1 MITVFG
7 SANMDLVAYVE
18 RAPELGQTV
27 SGREFRTICG
37 GKGANQ
43 AIASALAGGDVRF
56 VGAVGS
62 DGFGAELREALGRA
76 GVDTA
81 GLRTVPG
88 PSGIAHIV
96 VEDGGANSIIVV
108 PGANGEVSAAD
119 ARTISGTTPR
129 GGSAEPGAAGRP
141 TDALLLQLELPMPA
155 VVAAARA
162 FSGLVVLT
170 PAPVVPLPRE
180 LLDAVRLLLPNEHE
194 AAAITGLTAPEEALE
209 ALLALVPE
217 VVVTLGADGAIYGS
231 RDGSRLRVPGRPVD
245 AIDTT
250 AAGDTFAGAFTVART
265 EGRTA
270 KEALEFATAA
280 AALSVRR
287 PGASTSMPTR
297 AEIDAEARRGRPE
310 AGRGSR

>member
-18 RAPELGQTV
+18 KAPELGETV

-43 AIASALAGGDVRF
+43 AIAAARAGGNVRF
-56 VGAVGS
+56 VGAVG
-62 DGFGAELREALGRA
+62 DDAFGRELRDALDRS
-76 GVDTA
+76 GVDTHD
-81 GLRTVPG
+81 LRTVEG

-108 PGANGEVSAAD
+108 PGANGKVTERDAAD
-119 ARTISGTTPR
+119 LSG
-129 GGSAEPGAAGRP
+129 
-141 TDALLLQLELPMPA
+141 DALLLQLELPMEA
-155 VVAAARA
+155 VVAAARN

-170 PAPVVPLPRE
+170 PAPVAPLPRE
-180 LLDAVRLLLPNEHE
+180 LLDAVGLLLPNEHE
-194 AAAITGLTAPEEALE
+194 AAAITGLTTPGEALE
-209 ALLALVPE
+209 ALLELVPE
-217 VVVTLGADGAIYGS
+217 AVVTIGADGAIYGS
-231 RDGSRLRVPGRPVD
+231 RDGSRLRVSGRPVN

-250 AAGDTFAGAFTVART
+250 AAGDTFAGAFVVART

-270 KEALEFATAA
+270 QEALEFATAA

-297 AEIDAEARRGRPE
+297 AEIDAEVG
-310 AGRGSR
+310 